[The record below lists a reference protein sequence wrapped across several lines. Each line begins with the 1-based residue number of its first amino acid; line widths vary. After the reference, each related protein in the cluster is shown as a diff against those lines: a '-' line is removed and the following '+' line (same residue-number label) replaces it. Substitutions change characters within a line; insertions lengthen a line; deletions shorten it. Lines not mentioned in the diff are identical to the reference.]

1 LELFVCCEFL
11 HPFGPLHS
19 AVFLLSASLLIE
31 KSCAAVVSRAMALF
45 RRLTS
50 FNKSKKPGED
60 GKANV
65 LNGTST
71 GTSTTAQPSTTAKS
85 NTTNGY
91 APEAVKHEEPTE
103 DVHAAT
109 RADVASTFEQ
119 YAQLTHASRRPLP
132 NQSGDGAYLEKD
144 EPSSFWSDMRSIGIK
159 DLKTVKH
166 IMVRTACMRCGGPHF
181 SDGGEKRLESI

>member
-1 LELFVCCEFL
+1 
-11 HPFGPLHS
+11 
-19 AVFLLSASLLIE
+19 
-31 KSCAAVVSRAMALF
+31 MALF

-60 GKANV
+60 GKANGV
-65 LNGTST
+65 NGSST
-71 GTSTTAQPSTTAKS
+71 GTCTTAQPSTTTKS

-91 APEAVKHEEPTE
+91 APAAVKHEEPAE

-109 RADVASTFEQ
+109 RADVVSTFEQ
-119 YAQLTHASRRPLP
+119 YAQLIHASRRPLP

-144 EPSSFWSDMRSIGIK
+144 EPSGFWSDMRSIGIK

-166 IMVRTACMRCGGPHF
+166 IIVRTTCIRCRGYYFFTMMRK
-181 SDGGEKRLESI
+181 DLDSI

>member
-1 LELFVCCEFL
+1 
-11 HPFGPLHS
+11 
-19 AVFLLSASLLIE
+19 
-31 KSCAAVVSRAMALF
+31 MALF

-60 GKANV
+60 GKANGI
-65 LNGTST
+65 NGTST
-71 GTSTTAQPSTTAKS
+71 STAAQPSTTPKS

-91 APEAVKHEEPTE
+91 VPAAVKHEEPTE

-109 RADVASTFEQ
+109 RADVSSTFEQ
-119 YAQLTHASRRPLP
+119 YAQLIHASRRPLP

-144 EPSSFWSDMRSIGIK
+144 EPSGFWSDMRSAGIK

-166 IMVRTACMRCGGPHF
+166 IMVRNLLT
-181 SDGGEKRLESI
+181 L

>member
-1 LELFVCCEFL
+1 
-11 HPFGPLHS
+11 
-19 AVFLLSASLLIE
+19 
-31 KSCAAVVSRAMALF
+31 MALF

-60 GKANV
+60 GKANGI
-65 LNGTST
+65 NDTS
-71 GTSTTAQPSTTAKS
+71 TSTTAQPSATAKS

-91 APEAVKHEEPTE
+91 APQAVKQEEPAE
-103 DVHAAT
+103 DLHAAT

-119 YAQLTHASRRPLP
+119 YAQLIHASRRPLP

-144 EPSSFWSDMRSIGIK
+144 EPSGFWADMRSIGIK

-166 IMVRTACMRCGGPHF
+166 IMVCSLCVPC
-181 SDGGEKRLESI
+181 

>member
-1 LELFVCCEFL
+1 
-11 HPFGPLHS
+11 
-19 AVFLLSASLLIE
+19 
-31 KSCAAVVSRAMALF
+31 MALF

-50 FNKSKKPGED
+50 FKKSKKPGED
-60 GKANV
+60 GKANGI
-65 LNGTST
+65 NDTST
-71 GTSTTAQPSTTAKS
+71 SNSTTAQPSATAKS

-91 APEAVKHEEPTE
+91 PPPAVKQEEPAG

-119 YAQLTHASRRPLP
+119 YAQLIHASRRPLP

-144 EPSSFWSDMRSIGIK
+144 EPSGFWDDMRSIGIK

-166 IMVRTACMRCGGPHF
+166 IMVCSLCVAC
-181 SDGGEKRLESI
+181 